1 MDNFLLGV
9 NGKLFQAQGKFQK
22 AWNHFTI
29 AIEVDPK
36 SYLAYEGRA
45 VVSLQMGDNF
55 AAIQDINAA
64 IKVKIHSDY
73 IIISIKLTSS
83 VNKIK

>member
-1 MDNFLLGV
+1 MDNFLLHV

-45 VVSLQMGDNF
+45 MVCLQMGDNF
-55 AAIQDINAA
+55 AAIQDINTA
-64 IKVKIHSDY
+64 IKVKFHLGYVTI
-73 IIISIKLTSS
+73 
-83 VNKIK
+83 NRN

>member
-29 AIEVDPK
+29 AMEVDPK

-45 VVSLQMGDNF
+45 VVCLQMGDNF
-55 AAIQDINAA
+55 AAFQDINAA
-64 IKVKIHSDY
+64 IKVKIHLYYDQC
-73 IIISIKLTSS
+73 KLMSS
-83 VNKIK
+83 VNKMK